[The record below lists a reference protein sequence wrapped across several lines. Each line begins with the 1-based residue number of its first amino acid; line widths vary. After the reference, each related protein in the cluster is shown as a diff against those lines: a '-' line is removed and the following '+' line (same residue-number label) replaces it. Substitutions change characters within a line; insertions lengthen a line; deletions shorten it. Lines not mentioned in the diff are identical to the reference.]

1 MPDRGQDSGNSRRGN
16 GPRLVHAPRGWW
28 SRLKHAAGRLALLQ
42 VLFGAIVGAAVVGWS
57 LARWESGRASRDDL
71 APLVEV
77 SRDHEGRLIRLE
89 TDLGWIKQ
97 TLYEMARRAGL
108 SPTPPPP

>member
-1 MPDRGQDSGNSRRGN
+1 MASHDN
-16 GPRLVHAPRGWW
+16 GAIRKGGLRTIPEPRGAW
-28 SRLKHAAGRLALLQ
+28 SQIRKLAGRLSLLH
-42 VLFGAIVGAAVVGWS
+42 VLLGVVAGAALAGWS
-57 LARWESGRASRDDL
+57 VARWESGRASRDDL
-71 APLVEV
+71 MPLVEV